1 MSWRLKQLN
10 PKHVFPEQKQV
21 HFRLRNRHSGL
32 VMALAGDLDD
42 IKMMRIQE
50 MEENS
55 ELEQIWFYQNGSL
68 HSKVSRAAVASS
80 GLGVNN
86 TNGLFLTN
94 LCLQLLEEFCLG
106 PSGSMVMAGSRVG
119 LAAELDAQ
127 AHLWSLTSGGFLRYT
142 PTHNL
147 VLDIK
152 GDHPS
157 LKKASDYLAALFHLN
172 TDLLLIGKTLFSE
185 LLITDTLW
193 TKWWQRSNM

>member
-1 MSWRLKQLN
+1 MSWRLN
-10 PKHVFPEQKQV
+10 PVFLEQKQV

-50 MEENS
+50 MEENG

-68 HSKVSRAAVASS
+68 HSKVSRAAGASS
-80 GLGVNN
+80 GLGANSANGPFFLNN
-86 TNGLFLTN
+86 Y

-119 LAAELDAQ
+119 LAPELDAR
-127 AHLWSLTSGGFLRYT
+127 AHLWSLTSEGFLRYT

-152 GDHPS
+152 GDDPS

-172 TDLLLIGKTLFSE
+172 TDQLLIGRYFS
-185 LLITDTLW
+185 
-193 TKWWQRSNM
+193 RAAHY